1 MSYEEEDTCM
11 VVCAPLHKVRDLYV
25 CICMYIRMYRIYGK
39 YIYKKQIYIY
49 IYALGN
55 LLTSH

>member
-49 IYALGN
+49 IYVR
-55 LLTSH
+55 